1 MHQTTNFISFS
12 NTIVMADNETNRDE
26 SPRRSYAEAAG
37 GVAAPP
43 GPSREPARQNED
55 VMRELVALRAAVAQL
70 QRQQQPQPP
79 QPPRPPR
86 TQPRRRRRPRRP
98 RRRRRPSRR
107 SCRQRTPASRCGRGR
122 TVETAA
128 AGGKSGTRHL
138 PLLLPLVILV
148 DGGPATPPP
157 INK

>member
-12 NTIVMADNETNRDE
+12 KTIVMADNETNRDE

-70 QRQQQPQPP
+70 QRQQQLQPP
-79 QPPRPPR
+79 QPAANAAPAEEATQAAQPAQVQAADPGEPARPRKNR
-86 TQPRRRRRPRRP
+86 RNRRRRGGNRA
-98 RRRRRPSRR
+98 
-107 SCRQRTPASRCGRGR
+107 PAIYHYYYR
-122 TVETAA
+122 
-128 AGGKSGTRHL
+128 
-138 PLLLPLVILV
+138 
-148 DGGPATPPP
+148 
-157 INK
+157 